1 MRRYLGLALLV
12 GCLCGLPAG
21 AALSRQ
27 VVAYRIHVELD
38 PQKKTVTGRE
48 ALTWTNDSP
57 DAIGELQ
64 FHLYLNAFQNEK
76 SSFMR
81 ESGGQLRGD
90 RTTKGSWGWIDLQR
104 LQIEG
109 GAELLNAIR
118 YIHPDDD
125 NADDRT
131 VMAVTLPSPVNPGG
145 AVTLNIDFVSQLPKV
160 FARTGYR
167 DDFFLVGQW
176 FPKIGVYEKA
186 GMRYTVNGAWNCHQ
200 FHANTEFYA
209 DYGVY
214 DVEIVAPSDFVI
226 GATGVEQRVTEDAQA
241 KRKTHRFH
249 EEDVHDFAWT
259 ASPHFIRIARQFD
272 PAPLVTPAEHHIT
285 ARLL

>member
-1 MRRYLGLALLV
+1 MVTILKSCEGLALLSAATPV
-12 GCLCGLPAG
+12 VNRVTVSAAAGGPCILPSSIQEADG
-21 AALSRQ
+21 S
-27 VVAYRIHVELD
+27 
-38 PQKKTVTGRE
+38 GRE
-48 ALTWTNDSP
+48 PLTWTNDSA

-90 RTTKGSWGWIDLQR
+90 RAAKGSWGWIDLQR
-104 LQIEG
+104 IRIEG

-131 VMAVTLPSPVNPGG
+131 VMAVTLPSPVKPGG

-167 DDFFLVGQW
+167 NDFFLVGQW
-176 FPKIGVYEKA
+176 FPKIGVYERA
-186 GMRYTVNGAWNCHQ
+186 GMYASKAPELPPVPR
-200 FHANTEFYA
+200 NTPSFTPTH
-209 DYGVY
+209 GVSPM
-214 DVEIVAPSDFVI
+214 EIVAPSEFVI
-226 GATGVEQRVTEDAQA
+226 GAR
-241 KRKTHRFH
+241 RR
-249 EEDVHDFAWT
+249 
-259 ASPHFIRIARQFD
+259 
-272 PAPLVTPAEHHIT
+272 AE
-285 ARLL
+285 LP